1 MSLNQAQ
8 TDSINLLKRSKNVL
22 ILPSSPIDGDSL
34 GSALALY
41 LALKK
46 LGIQATVITA
56 EENISETY
64 NFLPQVSAITHDLPF
79 VRDLIVTIDFRDA
92 PVPNIKQEIQEN
104 KINII
109 ITPQKG
115 SIPRDQISF
124 NYGKIPFDC
133 IVSVDTADISQFGKL
148 QESFSEMSY
157 LAPVINIDHHVSNT
171 MFGKINLIDVMSA
184 ATTMIIL
191 PLIEELGGPGNS
203 LMDADIATLLLTGLI
218 TDTNSFQNPNTTPDA
233 FAVSA
238 KLIGYGAR
246 QQEIIKNIYKT
257 KKLQTLRL
265 WGRTLTKLQYD
276 EAHKLVWSVLTLKD
290 FAEIGGSPDDTE
302 GVVDEL
308 MSNAPNTE
316 IILLLKEK
324 DGGEISG
331 SIRTLTPAIDASKL
345 AALFGGGGHMQAAG
359 FKVRG
364 KTVAEVESETVVKL
378 KEFQKQRLGI

>member
-1 MSLNQAQ
+1 MNQAHLD
-8 TDSINLLKRSKNVL
+8 TVNLLKRAQNIL

-34 GSALALY
+34 GSALSLY
-41 LALKK
+41 LVLKK
-46 LGIQATVITA
+46 LGKQVTVVTA
-56 EENISETY
+56 EENISDAY
-64 NFLPQVSAITHDLPF
+64 NFLPQVSAIAHDLPF
-79 VRDLIVTIDFRDA
+79 VRDLIVTIDFRDSPA
-92 PVPNIKQEIQEN
+92 PNVKQEIQGN

-109 ITPQKG
+109 ISPASG

-148 QESFSEMSY
+148 QEAFSEMSF
-157 LAPVINIDHHVSNT
+157 LAPVINIDHHVSNS
-171 MFGKINLIDVMSA
+171 MFGKINLVDVMA
-184 ATTMIIL
+184 ASTTMIIL
-191 PLIEELGGPGNS
+191 PLIEELGGADTT

-233 FAVSA
+233 FAISA

-246 QQEIIKNIYKT
+246 QQEIIKHIYKT

-290 FAEIGGSPDDTE
+290 FAEIGGLPDDTE

-324 DGGEISG
+324 SDGEISG

-345 AALFGGGGHMQAAG
+345 AGLFGGGGHMQAAG
-359 FKVRG
+359 FKIRG
-364 KTVAEVESETVVKL
+364 KTVTEVETEAVAKL
-378 KEFQKQRLGI
+378 KEFQKTRLGT

>member
-1 MSLNQAQ
+1 MPLNQAQ
-8 TDSINLLKRSKNVL
+8 TDAINLLKRAQNIL

-41 LALKK
+41 LVLKK
-46 LGIQATVITA
+46 LGKQATVVTS
-56 EENISETY
+56 EENISDAY
-64 NFLPQVSAITHDLPF
+64 NFLPQVSTITHDLPF
-79 VRDLIVTIDFRDA
+79 VRDLIVTIDFREA
-92 PVPNIKQEIQEN
+92 PAPNVKQEIQGN

-109 ITPQKG
+109 ISPAKG

-148 QESFSEMSY
+148 QEAFSEMSF
-157 LAPVINIDHHVSNT
+157 LAPVINIDHHVSNS
-171 MFGKINLIDVMSA
+171 MFGKINLVDVMAA

-191 PLIEELGGPGNS
+191 PLVEELG

-246 QQEIIKNIYKT
+246 QQEIIKHIYKT
-257 KKLQTLRL
+257 KKLATLRL

-290 FAEIGGSPDDTE
+290 FAEIGGVPDDTE

-364 KTVAEVESETVVKL
+364 KTIAEVEKETVEKL

>member
-1 MSLNQAQ
+1 MMQAQ
-8 TDSINLLKRSKNVL
+8 TDTINLLKRAQNIL

-41 LALKK
+41 LSLKK
-46 LGIQATVITA
+46 LGKQATVVTS
-56 EENISETY
+56 EENISDTY
-64 NFLPQVSAITHDLPF
+64 SFLPQVSAIAHDLPF
-79 VRDLIVTIDFRDA
+79 VRDLIVTIDFRDQTA
-92 PVPNIKQEIQEN
+92 PNIKQSLQGN

-109 ITPQKG
+109 ITPAKG

-133 IVSVDTADISQFGKL
+133 IISVDTADISQLGKL
-148 QESFSEMSY
+148 QEVFSEMSY
-157 LAPVINIDHHVSNT
+157 LAPVINIDHHVSNA
-171 MFGKINLIDVMSA
+171 MFGKINLVDVMAA

-191 PLIEELGGPGNS
+191 PLIEELG

-246 QQEIIKNIYKT
+246 QQEIIKHIYKT

-276 EAHKLVWSVLTLKD
+276 EAHKLVWSVLTTKD
-290 FAEIGGSPDDTE
+290 FEEIGGAPDDTE

-359 FKVRG
+359 FKIRG
-364 KTVAEVESETVVKL
+364 KTISEVENEAVQKL
-378 KEFQKQRLGI
+378 KEFQSTRLSNI

>member
-1 MSLNQAQ
+1 MPLNQAQ
-8 TDSINLLKRSKNVL
+8 TDALNLLKRSNNIL

-46 LGIQATVITA
+46 LGKQATVVTA
-56 EENISETY
+56 EENISDAY
-64 NFLPQVSAITHDLPF
+64 SFLPQVSAIAHEMDFL
-79 VRDLIVTIDFRDA
+79 RDMIVTVDFRGNAA
-92 PVPNIKQEIQEN
+92 PDVKHEIQNN
-104 KINII
+104 KLNII
-109 ITPQKG
+109 ITPREG
-115 SIPRDQISF
+115 SISRDNISF
-124 NYGKIPFDC
+124 SRGPVPYDC
-133 IVSVDTADISQFGKL
+133 VIVVDTADISQLGKL
-148 QESFSEMSY
+148 QENFTELSY
-157 LAPVINIDHHVSNT
+157 LAPVINIDHHVSNS
-171 MFGKINLIDVMSA
+171 MFGKINLVDVMA
-184 ATTMIIL
+184 ASTTIIIL
-191 PLIEELGGPGNS
+191 PLIEQLG
-203 LMDADIATLLLTGLI
+203 LVDADIATLLLTGLI
-218 TDTNSFQNPNTTPDA
+218 TDTNSFQNPNTTPQA

-257 KKLQTLRL
+257 KKLATLRL

-290 FAEIGGSPDDTE
+290 FAEIGGTPDDTE

-359 FKVRG
+359 FKIRG
-364 KTVAEVESETVVKL
+364 KTVTEVEKETVERL
-378 KEFQKQRLGI
+378 KEFQKTRLGI